1 MSLTGLIFGV
11 PVRVVTPAPA
21 APSRSGDR
29 SKVDK
34 KQPLALLAGGR
45 QAWLIRGDGM
55 VRNGSTGGYRPHALQ
70 RRDIAK
76 TARFNEPEMSAV
88 VSAAARAQLRVG
100 AWIAKAA
107 VEAAL
112 ADNNPRRVA
121 AKEIGQ
127 QLMQV
132 QTELQQLRRAS
143 VLHGNNLNQLAAAAN
158 TTGEVGLA
166 SSRVIANI
174 DRIVAQLDERLSAV
188 DALLARI
195 VDRFEST

>member
-1 MSLTGLIFGV
+1 M
-11 PVRVVTPAPA
+11 A
-21 APSRSGDR
+21 
-29 SKVDK
+29 
-34 KQPLALLAGGR
+34 
-45 QAWLIRGDGM
+45 
-55 VRNGSTGGYRPHALQ
+55 RNGSIGGYRPHALQ
-70 RRDIAK
+70 KRDIAK
-76 TARFNEPEMSAV
+76 TARFNVPEMSAV
-88 VSAAARAQLRVG
+88 VQAAARAQLKVG

-132 QTELQQLRRAS
+132 QTELQQLRRVS
-143 VLHGNNLNQLAAAAN
+143 VLHGNNLNQLAAVAN
-158 TTGEVGLA
+158 VTDEVGVA

-174 DRIVAQLDERLSAV
+174 DRVVAQLDERLSAV

>member
-1 MSLTGLIFGV
+1 M
-11 PVRVVTPAPA
+11 A
-21 APSRSGDR
+21 
-29 SKVDK
+29 
-34 KQPLALLAGGR
+34 
-45 QAWLIRGDGM
+45 
-55 VRNGSTGGYRPHALQ
+55 RNGSIGGYRPHALQ
-70 RRDIAK
+70 KRDIAK

-88 VSAAARAQLRVG
+88 VSAAARAQLQVG

-143 VLHGNNLNQLAAAAN
+143 VLHGNNLNQLAAVAN
-158 TTGEVGLA
+158 TTGEVGIT

-174 DRIVAQLDERLSAV
+174 DRVVAQLDERLSAV

>member
-1 MSLTGLIFGV
+1 
-11 PVRVVTPAPA
+11 
-21 APSRSGDR
+21 
-29 SKVDK
+29 
-34 KQPLALLAGGR
+34 
-45 QAWLIRGDGM
+45 
-55 VRNGSTGGYRPHALQ
+55 
-70 RRDIAK
+70 
-76 TARFNEPEMSAV
+76 
-88 VSAAARAQLRVG
+88 
-100 AWIAKAA
+100 
-107 VEAAL
+107 
-112 ADNNPRRVA
+112 
-121 AKEIGQ
+121 
-127 QLMQV
+127 MQV